1 MLKQINDGIFN
12 TKHIVKVYF
21 KNDTDLVIS
30 DINNSET
37 TVGFKYP
44 IENKLYFID
53 LFNFQLQVKKVEKV
67 DLQSILDELEEI
79 KEHENADNLD
89 DFKW

>member
-12 TKHIVKVYF
+12 TKHIVKIYF

-37 TVGFKYP
+37 TIGFKLP
-44 IENKLYFID
+44 IEDKLYFID
-53 LFNFQLQVKKVEKV
+53 LLNFQLQDKKVETV
-67 DLQSILDELEEI
+67 DLQSILDELEDC
-79 KEHENADNLD
+79 KNMDNLE

>member
-37 TVGFKYP
+37 TVSFKLP
-44 IENKLYFID
+44 IKNKLYFID
-53 LFNFQLQVKKVEKV
+53 LFNFQLQEKKVEKV
-67 DLQSILDELEEI
+67 DLQSILEELEEL
-79 KEHENADNLD
+79 EDHEDTDNLD

>member
-37 TVGFKYP
+37 TIGFKYL

-53 LFNFQLQVKKVEKV
+53 LFNFQLQDKKVEKV
-67 DLQSILDELEEI
+67 NLQSILDELEEI
-79 KEHENADNLD
+79 KEHEDTDNLD

>member
-1 MLKQINDGIFN
+1 MVFLILNILLKFIL
-12 TKHIVKVYF
+12 

-37 TVGFKYP
+37 TITFKNP
-44 IENKLYFID
+44 IKNTLYFMD
-53 LFNFQLQVKKVEKV
+53 LLNFQLQEKKVEKV
-67 DLQSILDELEEI
+67 DLQSILEELEES
-79 KEHENADNLD
+79 EYYEDTDNLD